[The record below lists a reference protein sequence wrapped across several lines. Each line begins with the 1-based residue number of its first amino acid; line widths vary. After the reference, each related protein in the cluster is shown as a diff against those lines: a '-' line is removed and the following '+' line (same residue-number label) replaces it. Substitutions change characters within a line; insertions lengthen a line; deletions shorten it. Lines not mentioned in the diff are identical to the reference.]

1 MIIFFAKHPRSKP
14 TQGMHHRILS
24 IDNLFSDKK
33 RIYIQVSFFRNF
45 KHRVTQIN
53 DFTVQH
59 ELNFLVHFFLLK
71 RLFQK
76 GTLIYIH
83 TVINGLK
90 ILPLLNTK
98 NKNVSI
104 LDMHG
109 VVPEESAMTGEVI
122 KKRLFSFAERFC
134 ISKVNYT
141 IHVSRAMKEHF
152 DNKYPYR
159 KNKDIILPIF
169 ERIAKR
175 QDRYQKHRDYKLLV
189 YVGGVQKWQNF
200 DEVFYFAL
208 KNAGEGF
215 YFNFMIPRNS
225 VEQYNN
231 KIPLE
236 LKKFISITNG
246 DRKAVFDLL
255 GEADYGFLLR
265 DDILVNN
272 VACPTKV
279 IEYLHFGVI
288 PIVKNNKIGDI
299 NYYGVKTITLDR
311 FESMDLNKDQ
321 LETID
326 INNKAY
332 FEMINDTD
340 VAINQLKRVYADEC
354 GNY

>member
-1 MIIFFAKHPRSKP
+1 MLIFFAKHPRNEP

-33 RIYIQVSFFRNF
+33 RIYIHVSFFKNF
-45 KHRVTQIN
+45 KRRITQIN
-53 DFTVQH
+53 DLTIQH
-59 ELNFLVHFFLLK
+59 ELNFLVHFFILK
-71 RLFQK
+71 KFFQK

-90 ILPLLNTK
+90 ILPFLNK
-98 NKNVSI
+98 KYEKVSI

-109 VVPEESAMTGEVI
+109 VVPEESAMTGEFF
-122 KKRLFSFAERFC
+122 KKVLFSFAERFC
-134 ISKVNYT
+134 IDKVNYT

-152 DNKYPYR
+152 DKKYPCR
-159 KNKDIILPIF
+159 KNEDIILPIF

-175 QDRYQKHRDYKLLV
+175 QDRYQKHSDYKLLV
-189 YVGGVQKWQNF
+189 YVGGVQNWQNF
-200 DEVFYFAL
+200 DEVFSFAL
-208 KNAGEGF
+208 KNAGDKF
-215 YFNFMIPRNS
+215 YFCFMIPQHS
-225 VEQYNN
+225 VEIYNK

-236 LKKFISITNG
+236 LKKFISIKNG

-299 NYYGVKTITLDR
+299 NYYGVKTITLD
-311 FESMDLNKDQ
+311 EIKSMDLIKDLLEIRDNNK
-321 LETID
+321 
-326 INNKAY
+326 KAY
-332 FEMINDTD
+332 FQMINDTD
-340 VAINQLKRVYADEC
+340 VAISQLKRVYTDEC
-354 GNY
+354 SNY